1 MIGAILRRKKRICSM
16 MLWSIMLN
24 ADANRKDE
32 ATITKYEDGWLSE
45 ETKNKVRK
53 LENLAQQLSR

>member
-1 MIGAILRRKKRICSM
+1 M